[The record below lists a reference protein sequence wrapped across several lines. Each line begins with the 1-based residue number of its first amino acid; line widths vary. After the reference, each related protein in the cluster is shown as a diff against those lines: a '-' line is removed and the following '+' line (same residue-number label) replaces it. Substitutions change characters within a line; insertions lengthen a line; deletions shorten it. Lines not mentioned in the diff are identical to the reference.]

1 MPISKTLLENESK
14 FINGVELFN
23 QEEWYLAHD
32 IFEEIW
38 HTTIGLERITIQA
51 ILQIAVAEVH
61 LDNGNISGAKILY
74 GEGFG
79 RLSDKNLPDLGI
91 DISQFSIDVEK
102 RFRILQIGGNLEETK
117 SPKLL
122 KITESN

>member
-1 MPISKTLLENESK
+1 METFLAGVIIGAVLQRVVLKEQHN
-14 FINGVELFN
+14 VELFN

-61 LDNGNISGAKILY
+61 LGNGNIAGAKILY

-102 RFRILQIGGNLEETK
+102 RFRILQILVHLTNF
-117 SPKLL
+117 
-122 KITESN
+122 